1 MLIAIMMPPTELGL
15 EQGLLSSSLSREGR
29 KTLFKKCLVESSES
43 GSRGSHINLDPLMG
57 LSSSIFHHPSP
68 ALSAL
73 FTLTNHFC
81 PFLMPVITSGRL
93 LSFLCS
99 AQRLLAQ
106 HSQLLSLACQNS
118 CDCLPHVDQKKTK
131 PNQNNSKKTN
141 K

>member
-1 MLIAIMMPPTELGL
+1 M
-15 EQGLLSSSLSREGR
+15 
-29 KTLFKKCLVESSES
+29 
-43 GSRGSHINLDPLMG
+43 D

-73 FTLTNHFC
+73 FTLTNHFF

-106 HSQLLSLACQNS
+106 HSQLLSLARQNS
-118 CDCLPHVDQKKTK
+118 CDFYLMLIRKKQK
-131 PNQNNSKKTN
+131 PNQNSNKKIN